1 MEAHYIKFSSLPTWE
16 RLQLCILEW
25 YQLKLNKKDLYSF
38 WQFHFETTGRHFVIW
53 RRQYLKK
60 KNNVKNVYLIQGGRC
75 QRKQWEVGALFF
87 LKWHL
92 GWIPWHLKWWLAI
105 FHFTVEMS
113 NQCMSEI
120 YVKIFLLSFI
130 PSAILLHAYVIL
142 LTTFLS
148 R

>member
-38 WQFHFETTGRHFVIW
+38 DSFTLKPQEGILSFEEDIFE
-53 RRQYLKK
+53 KN
-60 KNNVKNVYLIQGGRC
+60 NNVKNVYLIQGGQC